1 MVAQKIGSLAFLI
14 GVVLCVVL
22 ALVAWVAPAIV
33 QSTAGIITLVL
44 IVLGLIV
51 GIFNIH
57 EKHRMD
63 LLISVIAVS
72 MIGPITI
79 QQLVA
84 LIPFLSTLLT
94 ALFQNTV
101 ALAVPAALI
110 IGLKQIWYI
119 GMSKKD

>member
-1 MVAQKIGSLAFLI
+1 MVAQKISGLAFLI

-22 ALVAWVAPAIV
+22 ALVAWIAPAIV
-33 QSTAGIITLVL
+33 QGAAGLITLVL

-57 EKHRMD
+57 EKHRLE

-72 MIGPITI
+72 MIGPITV
-79 QQLVA
+79 QQLAA
-84 LIPFLSTLLT
+84 LIPAIATLIS

-110 IGLKQIWYI
+110 IGLKQIWSI
-119 GMSKKD
+119 GMGKKD

>member
-1 MVAQKIGSLAFLI
+1 LVAQKISGLAFLI

-22 ALVAWVAPAIV
+22 ALVAWIAPAIV
-33 QSTAGIITLVL
+33 QGAAGLITLVL

-57 EKHRMD
+57 EKHRLE

-72 MIGPITI
+72 MIGPITV
-79 QQLVA
+79 QQLAA
-84 LIPFLSTLLT
+84 LIPAIATLIS

-110 IGLKQIWYI
+110 IGLKQIWSI
-119 GMSKKD
+119 GMGKKD